1 MKEPQSQKAKLLKW
15 LLILALF
22 SIVYKP
28 VPVWLGKK
36 EAETSREDFSVN
48 SHQDLQSRKTMGSL
62 LPGDVLS
69 TNKHSLS
76 PRA

>member
-36 EAETSREDFSVN
+36 EAKQVERISV
-48 SHQDLQSRKTMGSL
+48 
-62 LPGDVLS
+62 
-69 TNKHSLS
+69 
-76 PRA
+76 